1 MSVWIVIVAA
11 GSGTRFGGPKQY
23 ELLGSSR
30 IVDRSIATAC
40 RVGDRVALVVGADDL
55 GEMRAQFAANPDV
68 VVVAGGTTRSASVR
82 GGLGAVSD
90 DAEVIVVH
98 DAARPLATDRA
109 VRAGHRLRLGGRRR
123 GRPRGRGER
132 LVTRAID
139 GGVVDRGRV
148 VAVQTPQ
155 AFRAD
160 LLRRAHRDEP
170 DASDDATLVEM
181 IGGKV
186 EIVPGET
193 TNFKITTSHD
203 LKVARM
209 LVAEES
215 AS

>member
-11 GSGTRFGGPKQY
+11 GSGARFGGPKQY
-23 ELLGSSR
+23 EWLGSAR

-40 RVGDRVALVVGADDL
+40 RVGDRVALVVAAADVD
-55 GEMRAQFAANPDV
+55 EVRAQFRANPTV
-68 VVVAGGTTRSASVR
+68 VVVAGGASRSASVR

-98 DAARPLATDRA
+98 DAARPLASDALFEQVIASVKGGADAA
-109 VRAGHRLRLGGRRR
+109 VPGVAVSDSLRR
-123 GRPRGRGER
+123 
-132 LVTRAID
+132 VD
-139 GGVVDRGRV
+139 GGIVDRGRV

-170 DASDDATLVEM
+170 DATDDATLVEM

-186 EIVPGET
+186 EIVPGES

-203 LKVARM
+203 LLVARM
-209 LVAEES
+209 LVES
-215 AS
+215 EGPS

>member
-1 MSVWIVIVAA
+1 MTVWIVVVAA

-30 IVDRSIATAC
+30 VVDRSIATAC
-40 RVGDRVALVVGADDL
+40 RVADRVALVVAVDDVEELRADY
-55 GEMRAQFAANPDV
+55 RTNPAV
-68 VVVAGGTTRSASVR
+68 VVVAGGISRSASVR

-98 DAARPLATDRA
+98 DAARPLATDSLFEQVIASVLAGADAA
-109 VRAGHRLRLGGRRR
+109 VPGVAVSDSLRRL
-123 GRPRGRGER
+123 
-132 LVTRAID
+132 D
-139 GGVVDRGRV
+139 GGIVDRGRV

-155 AFRAD
+155 AFRAE
-160 LLRRAHRDEP
+160 LLRNAHRDEP

-186 EIVPGET
+186 EVVPGES

-203 LKVARM
+203 LMVARM
-209 LVAEES
+209 LVAAEGT
-215 AS
+215 A

>member
-23 ELLGSSR
+23 ELLGSAR

-40 RVGDRVALVVGADDL
+40 RVGDRVALVVAAADVDEL
-55 GEMRAQFAANPDV
+55 RAQFRTNPTV
-68 VVVAGGTTRSASVR
+68 VVVAGGASRSASVR

-98 DAARPLATDRA
+98 DAARPLASDALFEQVIASVRGGADAA
-109 VRAGHRLRLGGRRR
+109 VPGVAVSDSLRR
-123 GRPRGRGER
+123 
-132 LVTRAID
+132 VD
-139 GGVVDRGRV
+139 GGIVDRGRV

-160 LLRRAHRDEP
+160 LLRSAHRDGP

-186 EIVPGET
+186 EIVPGES

-203 LKVARM
+203 LMVARM
-209 LVAEES
+209 LVAAEGPL
-215 AS
+215 

>member
-1 MSVWIVIVAA
+1 MTVWAIVVAA
-11 GSGTRFGGPKQY
+11 GRGERFGGPKQL
-23 ELLGSSR
+23 EVVAGKRVLDWSVEAAR
-30 IVDRSIATAC
+30 AAC
-40 RVGDRVALVVGADDL
+40 DG
-55 GEMRAQFAANPDV
+55 V
-68 VVVAGGTTRSASVR
+68 VVVVPSGAEPGPSGRLSGERRDVEGGDTRSESVR
-82 GGLGAVSD
+82 NGLAAVPD

-98 DAARPLATDRA
+98 DAARPLATDALFEQVIASVLAGAAAA
-109 VRAGHRLRLGGRRR
+109 VPGVAVSDSLR
-123 GRPRGRGER
+123 E
-132 LVTRAID
+132 ID

>member
-1 MSVWIVIVAA
+1 MTVWIVVVAA

-30 IVDRSIATAC
+30 VVDRSIATAC
-40 RVGDRVALVVGADDL
+40 RVADRVALVVAVDDVEELRADY
-55 GEMRAQFAANPDV
+55 RTNPAV
-68 VVVAGGTTRSASVR
+68 VVVAGGISRSASVR

-98 DAARPLATDRA
+98 DAARPLATDALFEQVIASVLAGADAA
-109 VRAGHRLRLGGRRR
+109 VPGVAVSDSLRRL
-123 GRPRGRGER
+123 
-132 LVTRAID
+132 D
-139 GGVVDRGRV
+139 GGIIDRGRV

-155 AFRAD
+155 AFRAE
-160 LLRRAHRDEP
+160 LLRNAHRDEP

-186 EIVPGET
+186 EIVPGES

-203 LKVARM
+203 LMVARM
-209 LVAEES
+209 LVAAEGT
-215 AS
+215 A

>member
-1 MSVWIVIVAA
+1 MSVWIVVVAA

-30 IVDRSIATAC
+30 VVDRSIATAC
-40 RVGDRVALVVGADDL
+40 RVADRVALVVAVDDVEELRADY
-55 GEMRAQFAANPDV
+55 RTNPAV
-68 VVVAGGTTRSASVR
+68 VVVAGGISRSASVR

-98 DAARPLATDRA
+98 DAARPLATDALFEQVIASVLAGADAA
-109 VRAGHRLRLGGRRR
+109 VPGVAVSDSLRRL
-123 GRPRGRGER
+123 
-132 LVTRAID
+132 D
-139 GGVVDRGRV
+139 GGIVDRGRV

-155 AFRAD
+155 AFRAE
-160 LLRRAHRDEP
+160 LLRYAHRDEP

-186 EIVPGET
+186 EIVPGES

-203 LKVARM
+203 LMVARM
-209 LVAEES
+209 LVAAEGT
-215 AS
+215 A

>member
-1 MSVWIVIVAA
+1 MSVWIVVVAA

-30 IVDRSIATAC
+30 VVDRSIATAC
-40 RVGDRVALVVGADDL
+40 RVADRVALVV
-55 GEMRAQFAANPDV
+55 AAGDVEELRTQYRTNPAV
-68 VVVAGGTTRSASVR
+68 VVVAGGTSRSASVR
-82 GGLGAVSD
+82 GGLGAVSN

-98 DAARPLATDRA
+98 DAARPLATDALFEQVIASVLAGADAA
-109 VRAGHRLRLGGRRR
+109 VPGVAVSDSLRRLDGGIVDR
-123 GRPRGRGER
+123 ER
-132 LVTRAID
+132 L
-139 GGVVDRGRV
+139 

-155 AFRAD
+155 AFRAEM
-160 LLRRAHRDEP
+160 LRNAHRDEP

-186 EIVPGET
+186 EVVPGES

-203 LKVARM
+203 LMVARM
-209 LVAEES
+209 LVAEEG

>member
-1 MSVWIVIVAA
+1 MTVWIVVVAA

-30 IVDRSIATAC
+30 VVDRSIATAC
-40 RVGDRVALVVGADDL
+40 RVADRVALVVAVDDVEELRADY
-55 GEMRAQFAANPDV
+55 RTNPAV
-68 VVVAGGTTRSASVR
+68 VVVAGGISRSASVR

-98 DAARPLATDRA
+98 DAARPLATDALFDQVIASVLAGADAA
-109 VRAGHRLRLGGRRR
+109 VPGVAVSDSLRRL
-123 GRPRGRGER
+123 
-132 LVTRAID
+132 D
-139 GGVVDRGRV
+139 GGIVDRGRV

-155 AFRAD
+155 AFRAE
-160 LLRRAHRDEP
+160 LLRYAHRDEP

-186 EIVPGET
+186 EIVPGES

-203 LKVARM
+203 LMVARM
-209 LVAEES
+209 LVAAEGT
-215 AS
+215 A

>member
-1 MSVWIVIVAA
+1 MTVWIVVVAA

-30 IVDRSIATAC
+30 VVDRSIATAC
-40 RVGDRVALVVGADDL
+40 RVAHRVALVVPAGDVEAL
-55 GEMRAQFAANPDV
+55 RAQYRTNPAV

-82 GGLGAVSD
+82 GGLGAVSN

-98 DAARPLATDRA
+98 DAARPLATESLFEQVIAA
-109 VRAGHRLRLGGRRR
+109 VLAGADAAVPGVAVSDSLRR
-123 GRPRGRGER
+123 
-132 LVTRAID
+132 ID
-139 GGVVDRGRV
+139 GGIVDRGQV

-155 AFRAD
+155 AFRAE
-160 LLRRAHRDEP
+160 LLRSAHRDEP

-186 EIVPGET
+186 EVVPGES

-203 LKVARM
+203 LMVARM
-209 LVAEES
+209 LVAADETS
-215 AS
+215 

>member
-1 MSVWIVIVAA
+1 MTVWIVVVAA

-30 IVDRSIATAC
+30 VVDRSIATAC
-40 RVGDRVALVVGADDL
+40 RVADRVALVVAVDDVEELRADY
-55 GEMRAQFAANPDV
+55 RTNPAV
-68 VVVAGGTTRSASVR
+68 VVVAGGISRSASVR

-98 DAARPLATDRA
+98 DAARPLATDSLFEQVIASVLAGADAA
-109 VRAGHRLRLGGRRR
+109 VPGVAVSDSLRRL
-123 GRPRGRGER
+123 
-132 LVTRAID
+132 D
-139 GGVVDRGRV
+139 GGIVDRGRV

-155 AFRAD
+155 AFRAE
-160 LLRRAHRDEP
+160 LLRNAHRDEP

-186 EIVPGET
+186 EIVPGES

-203 LKVARM
+203 LMVARM
-209 LVAEES
+209 LVAAEGT
-215 AS
+215 A

>member
-40 RVGDRVALVVGADDL
+40 RVGDRVALVVAADDV
-55 GEMRAQFAANPDV
+55 GEMRAQFATNPAV
-68 VVVAGGTTRSASVR
+68 VVVAGGATRSASVR
-82 GGLGAVSD
+82 GGLAAVSD

-98 DAARPLATDRA
+98 DAARPLATDALFEQVIASVVAGADAA
-109 VRAGHRLRLGGRRR
+109 VPGVAVSDSLR
-123 GRPRGRGER
+123 E
-132 LVTRAID
+132 ID

-148 VAVQTPQ
+148 VAVQTPRRFGPTCC
-155 AFRAD
+155 AAAD
-160 LLRRAHRDEP
+160 RDEP

-186 EIVPGET
+186 EIVPGES
-193 TNFKITTSHD
+193 TNFKITTAHD

-209 LVAEES
+209 LVAEEG

>member
-30 IVDRSIATAC
+30 IVDRSISTAC
-40 RVGDRVALVVGADDL
+40 RVADRVAVVVAADDVDQL
-55 GEMRAQFAANPDV
+55 RSQYRTNPAV
-68 VVVAGGTTRSASVR
+68 VVVAGGATRSGSVR
-82 GGLGAVSD
+82 GGLAAVSD

-98 DAARPLATDRA
+98 DAARPLATDALFEQVVAA
-109 VRAGHRLRLGGRRR
+109 VIAGSDAAVPGIAVSDSLRRVDGGTVDRAG
-123 GRPRGRGER
+123 
-132 LVTRAID
+132 
-139 GGVVDRGRV
+139 V

-155 AFRAD
+155 AFRAEM
-160 LLRRAHRDEP
+160 LRTAHRGEP

-186 EIVPGET
+186 EIVPGES
-193 TNFKITTSHD
+193 TNFKITTAHD
-203 LKVARM
+203 LTVARM
-209 LVAEES
+209 LVAGED

>member
-1 MSVWIVIVAA
+1 
-11 GSGTRFGGPKQY
+11 
-23 ELLGSSR
+23 
-30 IVDRSIATAC
+30 
-40 RVGDRVALVVGADDL
+40 
-55 GEMRAQFAANPDV
+55 
-68 VVVAGGTTRSASVR
+68 
-82 GGLGAVSD
+82 
-90 DAEVIVVH
+90 VVH
-98 DAARPLATDRA
+98 DAARPLATDALFEQVIAA
-109 VRAGHRLRLGGRRR
+109 VVAGAGAAIPGIAVSDSLRD
-123 GRPRGRGER
+123 
-132 LVTRAID
+132 VD

-160 LLRRAHRDEP
+160 LLRLAHRGDP

-209 LVAEES
+209 LVAEEG

>member
-30 IVDRSIATAC
+30 IVDRSISTAC
-40 RVGDRVALVVGADDL
+40 RVADRVAVVVAADDVDQL
-55 GEMRAQFAANPDV
+55 RSQYRTNPAV
-68 VVVAGGTTRSASVR
+68 VVVAGGATRSGSVR
-82 GGLGAVSD
+82 GGLAAVSD

-98 DAARPLATDRA
+98 DAARPLATDALFEQVVAA
-109 VRAGHRLRLGGRRR
+109 VIAGSDAAVPGIAVSDSLRRVDGGTVDRAG
-123 GRPRGRGER
+123 
-132 LVTRAID
+132 
-139 GGVVDRGRV
+139 V

-155 AFRAD
+155 AFRAEM
-160 LLRRAHRDEP
+160 LRTAHRGEP

-186 EIVPGET
+186 EIVPGES

-203 LKVARM
+203 LMVARM
-209 LVAEES
+209 LVAAED

>member
-98 DAARPLATDRA
+98 DAARPLATDALFEQVIASVLAGAAAA
-109 VRAGHRLRLGGRRR
+109 VPGVAVSDSLR
-123 GRPRGRGER
+123 E
-132 LVTRAID
+132 ID

>member
-1 MSVWIVIVAA
+1 MTVWIVVVAA

-30 IVDRSIATAC
+30 VVDRSIATAC
-40 RVGDRVALVVGADDL
+40 RVADRVALVVAVDDVEELRADY
-55 GEMRAQFAANPDV
+55 RTNPAV
-68 VVVAGGTTRSASVR
+68 VVVAGGISRSASVR

-98 DAARPLATDRA
+98 DAARPLATDSLFEQVIASVLAGADAA
-109 VRAGHRLRLGGRRR
+109 VPGVAVSDSLRRL
-123 GRPRGRGER
+123 
-132 LVTRAID
+132 D
-139 GGVVDRGRV
+139 GGIVDRGRV

-155 AFRAD
+155 AFRAE
-160 LLRRAHRDEP
+160 LLRSAHRDEP

-186 EIVPGET
+186 EIVPGES

-203 LKVARM
+203 LMVARM
-209 LVAEES
+209 LVAAEGT
-215 AS
+215 A

>member
-1 MSVWIVIVAA
+1 MTVWIVVVAA

-23 ELLGSSR
+23 ELLGSTR
-30 IVDRSIATAC
+30 VVDRSIATAC
-40 RVGDRVALVVGADDL
+40 RVAARVALVVAAGDVEEL
-55 GEMRAQFAANPDV
+55 RAQYRTNPAV

-82 GGLGAVSD
+82 GGLAAVSN

-98 DAARPLATDRA
+98 DAARPLATDALFEQVIASVLAGADAA
-109 VRAGHRLRLGGRRR
+109 VPGVAVSDSLRRL
-123 GRPRGRGER
+123 
-132 LVTRAID
+132 D
-139 GGVVDRGRV
+139 GGIVDRGQV

-160 LLRRAHRDEP
+160 LLRNAHRDEP

-186 EIVPGET
+186 EVVPGEA

-203 LKVARM
+203 LMVARM
-209 LVAEES
+209 LVATEG

>member
-23 ELLGSSR
+23 ELLGESR
-30 IVDRSIATAC
+30 IVDRSVATAC
-40 RVGDRVALVVGADDL
+40 RVGDRVALVVAAADV
-55 GEMRAQFAANPDV
+55 GEMRAQFATNPAV
-68 VVVAGGTTRSASVR
+68 VVVAGGATRSASVR
-82 GGLGAVSD
+82 GGLAAVSD

-98 DAARPLATDRA
+98 DAARPLATDALFEQVIASVVAGAGA
-109 VRAGHRLRLGGRRR
+109 VVPAVAVSDSLR
-123 GRPRGRGER
+123 E
-132 LVTRAID
+132 IE

-160 LLRRAHRDEP
+160 LLRRADRSEP

-193 TNFKITTSHD
+193 TNFKITTAHD

-209 LVAEES
+209 LVVEEDS
-215 AS
+215 S